1 MSPNCTNQ
9 TPPSDIPTLTQH
21 PLQYAI
27 YRSGN
32 YATQPFSFS
41 RTLWVRLKMITF
53 AFMKITETKYRP
65 PPDIKV
71 VKPLFSSTEASN
83 PFCQLEF
90 EIVRK
95 NAEVTPAISLC

>member
-1 MSPNCTNQ
+1 
-9 TPPSDIPTLTQH
+9 
-21 PLQYAI
+21 
-27 YRSGN
+27 
-32 YATQPFSFS
+32 
-41 RTLWVRLKMITF
+41 
-53 AFMKITETKYRP
+53 MKITETKYHP

>member
-1 MSPNCTNQ
+1 M
-9 TPPSDIPTLTQH
+9 
-21 PLQYAI
+21 QYAI

-53 AFMKITETKYRP
+53 AFMKITETKNTP

-83 PFCQLEF
+83 PFYQLEF